1 MTKKKQVKLALTV
14 LAVGLA
20 LAALMAL
27 LPSLSSLLGA
37 AFAPQESRSIGAVR
51 VASPRPGAL
60 EVSWN
65 APPDAPLD
73 YHLTWARAGES
84 FPTTSDDPGNA
95 FPTTSSFLITGLDQG
110 VRYQVRVRARYQSS
124 ESGWSPVAEAVVASA
139 PTAAQAAAA
148 AAPGPPQNLQA
159 EAAFDSVRLTWS
171 APADNN
177 AVSGYQVLRRDR
189 AADPAGQF
197 SVVAHD
203 TGSPDTSH
211 VDNTVLP
218 GRQYTYRVLALNR
231 GVPGANF
238 AHVDAD
244 TPAAPTQLAAA
255 STAVPTPA
263 SQPVPAAAS
272 AAAQSVTPTPQAAP
286 SQEPLQALPTP
297 IPLSQTDA
305 LVALY
310 HATGG
315 ANWARN
321 ANWLSEEPIGT
332 WYGVTTDENGGVTEI
347 NLNRNLLNG
356 HLPPALGS
364 LSNLEIL
371 RLSGNSLAGPIPVA
385 LANLAALTNLE
396 LNGNQLDGP
405 IPPQLGNLPNLA
417 WLDLSAN
424 NLTGP
429 IPSELRAR
437 TGLTVLELS
446 ENSLTGIF
454 PWWLK
459 ELDELLILHTS
470 GNQLSG
476 CIPADLLRIWID
488 DLDSMHLPTCREA
501 LDAFYFALGG
511 SQWER
516 DDNWRSDTPL
526 SQWFGITT
534 DNDGRVTAINLPR
547 NQLAG
552 TLPARIG
559 ALIHLQELDLSDN
572 DLSGTVPPELA
583 NLANLSTLYLAGN
596 RLTGCLPASLR
607 QIANNDLDN
616 LGLPFCE

>member
-124 ESGWSPVAEAVVASA
+124 ESGWSAVAEAVVASA

-231 GVPGANF
+231 GVPGSNF

-286 SQEPLQALPTP
+286 SREPLQALPTP

-405 IPPQLGNLPNLA
+405 IPPQLGNLANLA

-429 IPSELRAR
+429 IPTELRAL

-446 ENSLTGIF
+446 ENSLTGRF

-459 ELDELLILHTS
+459 ELDELMILHAS
-470 GNQLSG
+470 GNQLTG
-476 CIPADLLRIWID
+476 CMPAELLRIWID

-501 LDAFYFALGG
+501 LGAFYSDVGG
-511 SQWER
+511 SQWAR
-516 DDNWRSDTPL
+516 KDNWRSDTPL

>member
-95 FPTTSSFLITGLDQG
+95 FPTTASFLITGLDQG

-124 ESGWSPVAEAVVASA
+124 ESGWSAVAEAVVASA

>member
-95 FPTTSSFLITGLDQG
+95 FPTTASFLITGLDQG

-286 SQEPLQALPTP
+286 SREPLQALPTP

-347 NLNRNLLNG
+347 NLNRNLLSG

-405 IPPQLGNLPNLA
+405 IPPQLGNLANLA

-446 ENSLTGIF
+446 ENSLTGRF

>member
-20 LAALMAL
+20 LAALVAL

-124 ESGWSPVAEAVVASA
+124 ESGWSAVAEAVVASA

-231 GVPGANF
+231 GVPGSNF

-255 STAVPTPA
+255 PTAIPTPA

-356 HLPPALGS
+356 HLPPALAS

-371 RLSGNSLAGPIPVA
+371 RMSGNGLAGPIPVA

-396 LNGNQLDGP
+396 LNDNQLDGP
-405 IPPQLGNLPNLA
+405 IPPQLGNLANLV

-429 IPSELRAR
+429 IPTELRAL

-459 ELDELLILHTS
+459 ELDELMILHAS
-470 GNQLSG
+470 GNQFTG
-476 CIPADLLRIWID
+476 CMPAELLRVWID
-488 DLDSMHLPTCREA
+488 DLDSLRLPTCREA
-501 LDAFYFALGG
+501 LRAFYFALGG

-572 DLSGTVPPELA
+572 DLSGAIPPELS

-607 QIANNDLDN
+607 QIAHNDLDN

>member
-1 MTKKKQVKLALTV
+1 MTKKNQVKLALTV

-20 LAALMAL
+20 LAALVAL
-27 LPSLSSLLGA
+27 LPSLSTLLGP
-37 AFAPQESRSIGAVR
+37 AFAPQDSRSIGAVR
-51 VASPRPGAL
+51 VTSPRPGAL
-60 EVSWN
+60 EVSWD
-65 APPDAPLD
+65 APADAPLD
-73 YHLTWARAGES
+73 YHLNWAHAGER
-84 FPTTSDDPGNA
+84 FLTARDDPGNA
-95 FPTTSSFLITGLDQG
+95 FPTTASYLIAGLDQG
-110 VRYQVRVRARYQSS
+110 VRYQVRVRARYQGS
-124 ESGWSPVAEAVVASA
+124 ESDWTAPAEAVVA
-139 PTAAQAAAA
+139 PA
-148 AAPGPPQNLQA
+148 AAPPGPPRNLQA
-159 EAAFDSVRLTWS
+159 EAAHDSVRLIWS

-189 AADPAGQF
+189 AADPTGQF
-197 SVVAHD
+197 SVLVQD

-211 VDNTVLP
+211 VDSTVLP
-218 GRQYTYRVLALNR
+218 GRQYTYRVLALNS
-231 GVPGANF
+231 GVPGSGF
-238 AHVDAD
+238 AYVDAD
-244 TPAAPTQLAAA
+244 TPAAPPQFAAPP
-255 STAVPTPA
+255 TALPAPA
-263 SQPVPAAAS
+263 SQPVPPAAS
-272 AAAQSVTPTPQAAP
+272 TAASSVTPSPQPALPQA
-286 SQEPLQALPTP
+286 PLQALPTP

-315 ANWARN
+315 VNWARN

-356 HLPPALGS
+356 HLPPALAS

-371 RLSGNSLAGPIPVA
+371 RMSGNGLAGPIPVA

-396 LNGNQLDGP
+396 LNDNQLDGP
-405 IPPQLGNLPNLA
+405 IPPQLGNLPNLV

-429 IPSELRAR
+429 IPTELRAL
-437 TGLTVLELS
+437 TGLTVLEQS

-459 ELDELLILHTS
+459 ELDELMILHAS
-470 GNQLSG
+470 GNQFTG
-476 CIPADLLRIWID
+476 CMPAELLRIWID
-488 DLDSMHLPTCREA
+488 DLDSLRLPTCREA
-501 LDAFYFALGG
+501 LRAFYFALGG

-572 DLSGTVPPELA
+572 DLSGAIPPELS

-607 QIANNDLDN
+607 QIAHNDLDN